1 MRKWRQLLLQNQ
13 NHHTK
18 TVSCSRC
25 KVRPIACRIKYF
37 SYSFYFKSFSWTDFE
52 SNLPLVLVRFL
63 NGQAKE
69 ISRRC
74 VEPPLNPPKGAPAFE
89 IQPSLYK
96 TLSFLIEATNDF
108 CIELCPICHEKCLP
122 ENPTDIVLN
131 DLDDFY
137 VERVLCGH
145 IYHQGC
151 LKKYMREPPFVK
163 TGKPCPADRLHAR
176 ADTLP
181 FSMAAAIANQN
192 KKSKL
197 ASTKCSIPLH
207 HDRWGLS
214 PKIAEARW
222 ANKQARARELEE
234 VKDFLQ

>member
-1 MRKWRQLLLQNQ
+1 M
-13 NHHTK
+13 
-18 TVSCSRC
+18 
-25 KVRPIACRIKYF
+25 
-37 SYSFYFKSFSWTDFE
+37 
-52 SNLPLVLVRFL
+52 

-69 ISRRC
+69 ISRKC
-74 VEPPLNPPKGAPAFE
+74 VEPPLNPPKGTPPFK
-89 IQPSLYK
+89 IQPSLFK

-108 CIELCPICHEKCLP
+108 CIEVCPICMQKCLP
-122 ENPTDIVLN
+122 DNPDEVVLN
-131 DLDDFY
+131 DTDDMY

-163 TGKPCPADRLHAR
+163 SGKPCPALKRHAR
-176 ADTLP
+176 SDTIP
-181 FSMAAAIANQN
+181 FSIVEVMASQN
-192 KKSKL
+192 KKSESL
-197 ASTKCSIPLH
+197 NTTCSIPLH